1 MRALVRETGRRGR
14 MNEAAIIVAGIAA
27 AKIA

>member
-14 MNEAAIIVAGIAA
+14 MNENAIIVAGMAA